1 MEEKNPFTIRIE
13 DIKHIAI
20 NFTAQAY
27 TKKKLKHY
35 KRIQNLN
42 KWRDIWFWDGKIH
55 SKMPSIPKITYK
67 FNASRI

>member
-35 KRIQNLN
+35 
-42 KWRDIWFWDGKIH
+42 
-55 SKMPSIPKITYK
+55 
-67 FNASRI
+67 